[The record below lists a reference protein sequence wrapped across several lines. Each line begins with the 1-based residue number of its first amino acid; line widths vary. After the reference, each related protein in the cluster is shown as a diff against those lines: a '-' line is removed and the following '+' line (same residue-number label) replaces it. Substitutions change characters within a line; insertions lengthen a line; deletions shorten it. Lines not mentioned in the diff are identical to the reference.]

1 MGQTLLVAYAY
12 DNFDIDFKTHVP
24 TVEAT
29 HDTLTHLTSGTLIQL
44 EHGVTLE
51 DLRCSEELW
60 KKSHLN
66 PKADPNN
73 VAPKRTVEDLEGLHP
88 EEDHPSGLTRRQRY
102 IAWKFLSDLYE
113 HGPEYFRKF
122 KSKLGTPEWVE
133 KVPVVK
139 MRHAPSRA
147 MDINQS
153 KVSGNIRAI
162 VNLLDQGSVGD
173 PTEAV
178 HKDSEYENN
187 LVTMLAFVILFH
199 GDLGTFERVMS
210 ILQRRSLEAT
220 AYRRY
225 QFVVFL
231 RASSTLKWHA
241 QMLYGVY
248 SLNQTRGAWTQIV
261 FCRSLAS
268 TDRARRVNLE
278 AALDSVAC
286 TK

>member
-1 MGQTLLVAYAY
+1 MISIMMQGTNQKCNALESVFGIFLHSCNTPQKVIDALAHMGVSISVDTIHSAIHSLSRETYETLRRMGQTLLVAYAY

-24 TVEAT
+24 MVEAT
-29 HDTLTHLTSGTLIQL
+29 HDTLTHLTLGTLIKL

-66 PKADPNN
+66 PKADPND

-113 HGPEYFRKF
+113 HGPKYFRKF

-162 VNLLDQGSVGD
+162 ANLLDQGGVG
-173 PTEAV
+173 E
-178 HKDSEYENN
+178 
-187 LVTMLAFVILFH
+187 
-199 GDLGTFERVMS
+199 GERHCEGGARPGHRP
-210 ILQRRSLEAT
+210 QR
-220 AYRRY
+220 
-225 QFVVFL
+225 
-231 RASSTLKWHA
+231 
-241 QMLYGVY
+241 
-248 SLNQTRGAWTQIV
+248 
-261 FCRSLAS
+261 
-268 TDRARRVNLE
+268 
-278 AALDSVAC
+278 AA
-286 TK
+286 